1 MPRGKFVNHKGR
13 SRHFTS
19 PEELQRESEEESE
32 EQSSGSGSDSDDED
46 TKAAAGAG
54 ASTSKAKA
62 KAPGQRKPANA
73 SSSAAAASSSSSSS
87 SRPGQR
93 QRQQRP
99 PSSEESEEE
108 SESEDSE
115 AEARDAKKG
124 VASLIEIENPNRV
137 AKKTAQKLSA
147 IKLDDSG
154 APPKPELSRRERE
167 QIEKQ
172 KARQRYEKLH
182 AQGKT
187 TEAKADLA
195 RLALIR
201 QQREEAAA
209 KREAEKK
216 ALEGGA
222 KKPGAK

>member
-19 PEELQRESEEESE
+19 PEELQQESEESE
-32 EQSSGSGSDSDDED
+32 EQSSGSGSGSESEDD
-46 TKAAAGAG
+46 KAGAG
-54 ASTSKAKA
+54 ASTSKQKTVAQK
-62 KAPGQRKPANA
+62 KPAA
-73 SSSAAAASSSSSSS
+73 SRPAQKQKQRSAAGGGSSSES
-87 SRPGQR
+87 
-93 QRQQRP
+93 
-99 PSSEESEEE
+99 ESEEE
-108 SESEDSE
+108 SDESEG
-115 AEARDAKKG
+115 EARDAKKG

-137 AKKTAQKLSA
+137 TKKATQKLSA
-147 IKLDDSG
+147 IKLDESG
-154 APPKPELSRRERE
+154 AAPKPELSRRERE

-216 ALEGGA
+216 ALEASG

>member
-1 MPRGKFVNHKGR
+1 MPRGKYVNHKGR

-19 PEELQRESEEESE
+19 PEELQQESEEDS
-32 EQSSGSGSDSDDED
+32 EQSSGSEEEEQSG
-46 TKAAAGAG
+46 AAG
-54 ASTSKAKA
+54 TSK
-62 KAPGQRKPANA
+62 QPA
-73 SSSAAAASSSSSSS
+73 SAAAATAKKPAKPAQRQKQQQQRNSSSD
-87 SRPGQR
+87 
-93 QRQQRP
+93 
-99 PSSEESEEE
+99 ESEEDE
-108 SESEDSE
+108 SDDDSE

-137 AKKTAQKLSA
+137 TKKTTQKLSQ
-147 IKLDDSG
+147 IKIDDSG
-154 APPKPELSRRERE
+154 VPSKPELSRRERE

-182 AQGKT
+182 AAGKT

-216 ALEGGA
+216 AAIDLS
-222 KKPGAK
+222 KKPVSK

>member
-1 MPRGKFVNHKGR
+1 MPRGKYVNHKGR

-19 PEELQRESEEESE
+19 PEELQQESEEDS
-32 EQSSGSGSDSDDED
+32 EQSSGSEEEEQSG
-46 TKAAAGAG
+46 AAG
-54 ASTSKAKA
+54 TSKQ
-62 KAPGQRKPANA
+62 PT
-73 SSSAAAASSSSSSS
+73 SAAAATAKKPAKPAQRQKQQQQRNSSSD
-87 SRPGQR
+87 
-93 QRQQRP
+93 
-99 PSSEESEEE
+99 ESEEDE
-108 SESEDSE
+108 SDDDSE

-137 AKKTAQKLSA
+137 TKKTTQKLSQ
-147 IKLDDSG
+147 IKIDDSG
-154 APPKPELSRRERE
+154 APSKPELSRRERE

-182 AQGKT
+182 AAGKT

-216 ALEGGA
+216 AAIDLS
-222 KKPGAK
+222 KKPVSK

>member
-1 MPRGKFVNHKGR
+1 MPRGKYVNHKGR

-19 PEELQRESEEESE
+19 PEELQQESEEDS
-32 EQSSGSGSDSDDED
+32 EQSSGSEEEEEQSG
-46 TKAAAGAG
+46 AAG
-54 ASTSKAKA
+54 TSKQ
-62 KAPGQRKPANA
+62 P
-73 SSSAAAASSSSSSS
+73 AAAAATAKKPARPAQRQKQQQQRNSSSD
-87 SRPGQR
+87 
-93 QRQQRP
+93 
-99 PSSEESEEE
+99 ESEEDE
-108 SESEDSE
+108 SDDDSE

-137 AKKTAQKLSA
+137 TKKTTQKLSQ
-147 IKLDDSG
+147 IKIDDSG
-154 APPKPELSRRERE
+154 APNKPELSRRERE

-182 AQGKT
+182 AAGKT

-216 ALEGGA
+216 ATIDLS
-222 KKPGAK
+222 KKPVSK

>member
-19 PEELQRESEEESE
+19 PEELQQESEEESD
-32 EQSSGSGSDSDDED
+32 QTSGSGSESEE
-46 TKAAAGAG
+46 KAGA
-54 ASTSKAKA
+54 ASSSAKA
-62 KAPGQRKPANA
+62 KAPAPRKAPQNRSQKARNA
-73 SSSAAAASSSSSSS
+73 AGGAASSSD
-87 SRPGQR
+87 
-93 QRQQRP
+93 
-99 PSSEESEEE
+99 
-108 SESEDSE
+108 SESGEDSDEDSE
-115 AEARDAKKG
+115 GEARDAKKG

-137 AKKTAQKLSA
+137 TKKATQKLSA
-147 IKLDDSG
+147 IKLDDGPPGGEG
-154 APPKPELSRRERE
+154 AKGGGHPKPELSRRERE

-182 AQGKT
+182 AAGKT

-216 ALEGGA
+216 AADGGA

>member
-19 PEELQRESEEESE
+19 PEELQQESEEESD
-32 EQSSGSGSDSDDED
+32 QSSGSGSGSGDEETGGD
-46 TKAAAGAG
+46 KASGSAA
-54 ASTSKAKA
+54 TSKP
-62 KAPGQRKPANA
+62 KAPAARKTATRPAHRQKQRPAV
-73 SSSAAAASSSSSSS
+73 SSSESD
-87 SRPGQR
+87 
-93 QRQQRP
+93 
-99 PSSEESEEE
+99 SEEE
-108 SESEDSE
+108 SDDDSE
-115 AEARDAKKG
+115 QEARDAKKG

-137 AKKTAQKLSA
+137 TKKATQKIATL
-147 IKLDDSG
+147 KLDDGGGSSTTTSSSTAAAAGG
-154 APPKPELSRRERE
+154 AKPELSRRERE

-182 AQGKT
+182 AAGKT

-209 KREAEKK
+209 KREADKK
-216 ALEGGA
+216 VAADTG
-222 KKPGAK
+222 KKPGSK

>member
-19 PEELQRESEEESE
+19 PEELQQESEEDSD
-32 EQSSGSGSDSDDED
+32 QTSGSGSESDD
-46 TKAAAGAG
+46 KAAAGGG
-54 ASTSKAKA
+54 ASSSSAKA
-62 KAPGQRKPANA
+62 KAPAPRKAPVNRNQKSRPAA
-73 SSSAAAASSSSSSS
+73 GATAASSS
-87 SRPGQR
+87 
-93 QRQQRP
+93 
-99 PSSEESEEE
+99 E
-108 SESEDSE
+108 SESGEDSDDDSE

-137 AKKTAQKLSA
+137 TKKATQKLSA
-147 IKLDDSG
+147 IKLDDGPPG
-154 APPKPELSRRERE
+154 AGGQPKPELSRRERE

-182 AQGKT
+182 AAGKT

-216 ALEGGA
+216 AA
-222 KKPGAK
+222 DVATKKPGAK

>member
-19 PEELQRESEEESE
+19 PEELQQESEEESD
-32 EQSSGSGSDSDDED
+32 QSSGSGSGEETGGD
-46 TKAAAGAG
+46 KASGSAA
-54 ASTSKAKA
+54 TSKSKPPATRKTA
-62 KAPGQRKPANA
+62 TRPAHRQKQRPAV
-73 SSSAAAASSSSSSS
+73 SSSESD
-87 SRPGQR
+87 
-93 QRQQRP
+93 
-99 PSSEESEEE
+99 SEESED
-108 SESEDSE
+108 DSE

-137 AKKTAQKLSA
+137 TKKATQKIATL
-147 IKLDDSG
+147 KLDDGGSSTTSST
-154 APPKPELSRRERE
+154 AAAKPELSRRERE

-182 AQGKT
+182 AAGKT

-216 ALEGGA
+216 VAADTG

>member
-1 MPRGKFVNHKGR
+1 MPRGKYVNHKGR

-19 PEELQRESEEESE
+19 PEELQQESEEESD
-32 EQSSGSGSDSDDED
+32 QSSGSGSEQEEQSG
-46 TKAAAGAG
+46 AAG
-54 ASTSKAKA
+54 TSKQPATA
-62 KAPGQRKPANA
+62 TARKPAKPA
-73 SSSAAAASSSSSSS
+73 Q
-87 SRPGQR
+87 RQKQQQQQR
-93 QRQQRP
+93 QRQQG
-99 PSSEESEEE
+99 SSTDESDEDE
-108 SESEDSE
+108 SDDDSE

-124 VASLIEIENPNRV
+124 VAALIEIENPNRV
-137 AKKTAQKLSA
+137 TKKATQKLSQ
-147 IKLDDSG
+147 IKIDDAAGASG
-154 APPKPELSRRERE
+154 KPELTRRERE

-182 AQGKT
+182 AAGKT

-216 ALEGGA
+216 AANDLS
-222 KKPGAK
+222 KKPVSK

>member
-19 PEELQRESEEESE
+19 PEELQQESDESD
-32 EQSSGSGSDSDDED
+32 EQSSNSGSESED
-46 TKAAAGAG
+46 GKDKDKEAG
-54 ASTSKAKA
+54 ASTSK
-62 KAPGQRKPANA
+62 PKPAQKKTPA
-73 SSSAAAASSSSSSS
+73 SRPAQRPKQRAAAGAVSSSES
-87 SRPGQR
+87 
-93 QRQQRP
+93 
-99 PSSEESEEE
+99 ESEEE
-108 SESEDSE
+108 TDDSE

-137 AKKTAQKLSA
+137 TKKATQKLSA
-147 IKLDDSG
+147 IKLDEG
-154 APPKPELSRRERE
+154 AAPPKPELSRRERE

-182 AQGKT
+182 AAGKT

-209 KREAEKK
+209 KRESEKK
-216 ALEGGA
+216 VVEGG

>member
-1 MPRGKFVNHKGR
+1 MPRGKYVNHKGR

-19 PEELQRESEEESE
+19 PEELQQESEEESD
-32 EQSSGSGSDSDDED
+32 QSSCSEKEDESG
-46 TKAAAGAG
+46 AAG
-54 ASTSKAKA
+54 TSKQPSATSA
-62 KAPGQRKPANA
+62 ARKPVKPQPRQKQQQQQQG
-73 SSSAAAASSSSSSS
+73 SSSD
-87 SRPGQR
+87 
-93 QRQQRP
+93 
-99 PSSEESEEE
+99 EESEDD
-108 SESEDSE
+108 SEDDSE

-137 AKKTAQKLSA
+137 TKKATQKLSQ
-147 IKLDDSG
+147 IKIDDTSG
-154 APPKPELSRRERE
+154 GGAANKPELSRRERE

-182 AQGKT
+182 AAGKT

-216 ALEGGA
+216 ATTDLS
-222 KKPGAK
+222 KKPLSK

>member
-19 PEELQRESEEESE
+19 PEELQQESEEDSD
-32 EQSSGSGSDSDDED
+32 QTSGSGSDSDDKD
-46 TKAAAGAG
+46 AAGGG
-54 ASTSKAKA
+54 ASSSASKAKA
-62 KAPGQRKPANA
+62 PAQRKAPVHRNQKSRSAAG
-73 SSSAAAASSSSSSS
+73 AAAASSS
-87 SRPGQR
+87 
-93 QRQQRP
+93 
-99 PSSEESEEE
+99 E
-108 SESEDSE
+108 SESGEDSDDSE

-137 AKKTAQKLSA
+137 TKKATQKLSA
-147 IKLDDSG
+147 IKLDDG
-154 APPKPELSRRERE
+154 PAGGGGIPKPELSRRERE

-182 AQGKT
+182 AAGKT

-216 ALEGGA
+216 AAEVGT

>member
-1 MPRGKFVNHKGR
+1 MPRGKYVNHKGR

-19 PEELQRESEEESE
+19 PEELQQESEEDS
-32 EQSSGSGSDSDDED
+32 EQSSGSEEEEQSG
-46 TKAAAGAG
+46 AAG
-54 ASTSKAKA
+54 TSKQ
-62 KAPGQRKPANA
+62 P
-73 SSSAAAASSSSSSS
+73 SAAAIAKKPAKPAQRQKQQQQRNSSSD
-87 SRPGQR
+87 
-93 QRQQRP
+93 
-99 PSSEESEEE
+99 ESEEDE
-108 SESEDSE
+108 SDDDSE

-137 AKKTAQKLSA
+137 TKKTTQKLSQ
-147 IKLDDSG
+147 IKIDDSG
-154 APPKPELSRRERE
+154 APSKPELSRRERE

-182 AQGKT
+182 AAGKT

-216 ALEGGA
+216 ATIDLS
-222 KKPGAK
+222 KKPVSK

>member
-1 MPRGKFVNHKGR
+1 MPRGKYVNHKGR

-19 PEELQRESEEESE
+19 PEELQQESEEDS
-32 EQSSGSGSDSDDED
+32 EQSSGSEEQEEGESG
-46 TKAAAGAG
+46 AAG
-54 ASTSKAKA
+54 TSKQPSTTATGAAK
-62 KAPGQRKPANA
+62 KPAKPA
-73 SSSAAAASSSSSSS
+73 
-87 SRPGQR
+87 QR
-93 QRQQRP
+93 QRPQQQQRNN
-99 PSSEESEEE
+99 SSSDESDEDE
-108 SESEDSE
+108 SDDDSE

-137 AKKTAQKLSA
+137 TKKTTQKLSQ
-147 IKLDDSG
+147 IKIDDSG
-154 APPKPELSRRERE
+154 AAANKPELSRRERE

-182 AQGKT
+182 AAGKT

-216 ALEGGA
+216 AALDLS
-222 KKPGAK
+222 KKPLSK

>member
-1 MPRGKFVNHKGR
+1 MPRGKYVNHKGR

-19 PEELQRESEEESE
+19 PEELQQESEEDS
-32 EQSSGSGSDSDDED
+32 EQSSGSEEEEGQSGAAGTSKQSS
-46 TKAAAGAG
+46 TTAAGA
-54 ASTSKAKA
+54 AK
-62 KAPGQRKPANA
+62 KPAKPA
-73 SSSAAAASSSSSSS
+73 
-87 SRPGQR
+87 QR
-93 QRQQRP
+93 QRQQQQQQRNN
-99 PSSEESEEE
+99 SSSDESDEDE
-108 SESEDSE
+108 SDDDSE

-137 AKKTAQKLSA
+137 TKKATQKLSQ
-147 IKLDDSG
+147 IKIDDSG
-154 APPKPELSRRERE
+154 AAAKPELSRRERE

-182 AQGKT
+182 AAGKT

-216 ALEGGA
+216 AALDLT
-222 KKPGAK
+222 KKPVSK

>member
-19 PEELQRESEEESE
+19 PEELQQESEEESDQSGSGSESDAEDGNADKASGSAAKPKPPAARKPAAASRQAAQRQKQRAAGGAGGSSESESEEESE
-32 EQSSGSGSDSDDED
+32 
-46 TKAAAGAG
+46 
-54 ASTSKAKA
+54 
-62 KAPGQRKPANA
+62 
-73 SSSAAAASSSSSSS
+73 
-87 SRPGQR
+87 
-93 QRQQRP
+93 
-99 PSSEESEEE
+99 
-108 SESEDSE
+108 EDSE

-137 AKKTAQKLSA
+137 TKKATQKLSA
-147 IKLDDSG
+147 IKLDDGPVGG
-154 APPKPELSRRERE
+154 APKPELSRRERE

-182 AQGKT
+182 AAGKT

-216 ALEGGA
+216 AAEAGA

>member
-19 PEELQRESEEESE
+19 PEELQQESEEDSD
-32 EQSSGSGSDSDDED
+32 QTSGSGSESED
-46 TKAAAGAG
+46 KEGASGSKPKVPAPRKPPANRQKPRSSAGAG
-54 ASTSKAKA
+54 A
-62 KAPGQRKPANA
+62 A
-73 SSSAAAASSSSSSS
+73 SSS
-87 SRPGQR
+87 
-93 QRQQRP
+93 
-99 PSSEESEEE
+99 E
-108 SESEDSE
+108 SESEEDSE
-115 AEARDAKKG
+115 DDSDLEARDAKKG

-137 AKKTAQKLSA
+137 TKKATQKLSA
-147 IKLDDSG
+147 IKLDNGPG
-154 APPKPELSRRERE
+154 AEPGKGAPKPELSRRERE

-182 AQGKT
+182 AAGKT
-187 TEAKADLA
+187 IEAKADLA

-216 ALEGGA
+216 AADVGT

>member
-19 PEELQRESEEESE
+19 PEELQQESEEESD
-32 EQSSGSGSDSDDED
+32 QSSGSGSGEETGGD
-46 TKAAAGAG
+46 KASGSAA
-54 ASTSKAKA
+54 TSKSKPPATRKTA
-62 KAPGQRKPANA
+62 TRPAHRQKQRPAV
-73 SSSAAAASSSSSSS
+73 SSSESD
-87 SRPGQR
+87 
-93 QRQQRP
+93 
-99 PSSEESEEE
+99 SEEE
-108 SESEDSE
+108 SEDDSE

-137 AKKTAQKLSA
+137 TKKATQKIATL
-147 IKLDDSG
+147 KLDDGGSSTTSSS
-154 APPKPELSRRERE
+154 AAAKPELSRRERE

-182 AQGKT
+182 AAGKT

-216 ALEGGA
+216 VAADTG